1 MLVPLSWLREY
12 VTLDMPLEVLIERL
26 TFGGLEVVGV
36 EHIGETWDKETIV
49 VGGVVSVR
57 QHPNADRLVL
67 VTLNYG
73 KEQPLEVVTGAPNL
87 KVGDVGQKV
96 VFAMVGARLIDP
108 YADTFRYQTLKKS
121 KIRGVASEGMVCS
134 EKELGISEEHTGILI
149 LPDDAP
155 VGMPFADYWGDTV
168 LELDL
173 TPNLAHASAIVG
185 VAREV
190 AAMTGATL
198 HIPAPTVQSEG
209 ESIEGKIDIEIE
221 APDLCPRY
229 SAALIRGVKIGPS
242 PMWMQRRLTLAG
254 MRPINNI
261 VDVTNYVMLEWGQP
275 LHAFDYHRLQSR
287 MPGGPPTIIVRRAH
301 QGERMNT
308 LDGVQRE
315 FTDEMLLIT
324 DGGGPVAVAGVMGG
338 EDSEITDE
346 TVDILLESANFYNIG
361 VRRTASRLKIP
372 SEAAQRFGKGVDPE
386 LTVVALRRAAD
397 LMRALADGTVAR
409 GFADAYPNKP
419 ATRVVDLPTTE
430 VTRILGITL
439 SAQEIARMLE
449 SLGFTCE
456 VISGEPPVVRATVPS
471 FRLDVSIPAD
481 LLEEVAR
488 LYGYDR
494 LPVSLL
500 AEELTV
506 QMPNRDLEVEE
517 KVRDVLVG
525 CGLTEIITYSMT
537 NLASVARLN
546 VDQVPPD
553 PASYIEIANPLN
565 REQRFL
571 RRTLL
576 NTTLETMASNLRFVE
591 RVGIFEISSVYLR
604 EEGED
609 LPAEP
614 RRLNIGLCG
623 PREARSWLSPEGELL
638 GFYDLKGIIE
648 TLCNRLGIRDVDVE
662 AAQHPTLHPGRAA
675 RLSIG
680 GVDAGVFG
688 EVHPLVRANFD
699 LPDETVCLAELDLE
713 VLLSAARLTEAF
725 EAISRMPAL
734 KLDLAVVVDEQ
745 TPSDQVAAIIK
756 ETGGNTLVDV
766 VLFDVYRGAQIGA
779 GKKSLAYSL
788 TFQAMDRTL
797 TTEEATK
804 QRERIVARLGRE
816 VGATVRG

>member
-1 MLVPLSWLREY
+1 MLVPISWLREY
-12 VTLDMPLEVLIERL
+12 VNLDMPLEVLVERL

-36 EHIGETWDKETIV
+36 ERIGETWDRDTVV
-49 VGGVVSVR
+49 VGEVVSVR

-67 VTLNYG
+67 VTINYG

-87 KVGDVGQKV
+87 KVGDSGQKV

-108 YADTFRYQTLKKS
+108 YADTLRYQTLKKS
-121 KIRGVASEGMVCS
+121 KIRGVTSEGMVCS
-134 EKELGISEEHTGILI
+134 EKELGISEEHTGIMI

-173 TPNLAHASAIVG
+173 TPNLAHASSIVG

-198 HIPAPTVQSEG
+198 HIPALAVQAEG
-209 ESIEGKIDIEIE
+209 EPIEGKIEIEIQD
-221 APDLCPRY
+221 PDLCPRY

-261 VDVTNYVMLEWGQP
+261 VDITNYVMLEWGQP

-287 MPGGPPTIIVRRAH
+287 TPGGPPTIIVRRAH
-301 QGERMNT
+301 QGERMTT

-315 FTDEMLLIT
+315 FTDDMLLIT

-338 EDSEITDE
+338 EDSEITED
-346 TVDILLESANFYNIG
+346 TVDILLESANFYNIS
-361 VRRTASRLKIP
+361 VRRTAARLKIP
-372 SEAAQRFGKGVDPE
+372 SEAAQHFGKGVDPE
-386 LTVVALRRAAD
+386 LTVVALRRAAE
-397 LMRALADGTVAR
+397 LMRALADGTVAQ

-419 ATRVVDLPTTE
+419 ATKVVDLPTTE

-439 SAQEIARMLE
+439 SAEEIARMLKSLDFATEIIPGE
-449 SLGFTCE
+449 S
-456 VISGEPPVVRATVPS
+456 PVVRATVPS
-471 FRLDVSIPAD
+471 FRLDVSLPAD

-537 NLASVARLN
+537 SLASVARLN
-546 VDQVPPD
+546 VDQTPPD
-553 PASYIEIANPLN
+553 PKSYIEIANPLN

-571 RRTLL
+571 RQTLM

-591 RVGIFEISSVYLR
+591 RVAVLEIGSVYLR
-604 EEGED
+604 EEGEA

-614 RRLNIGLCG
+614 RRLSIGLCG
-623 PREARSWLSPEGELL
+623 PREARSWLSSEGENF

-648 TLCNRLGIRDVDVE
+648 TLCARLGIQDVHVE
-662 AAQHPTLHPGRAA
+662 ATQHPTLHPGRAA

-713 VLLSAARLTEAF
+713 VLLSAARLTESFA
-725 EAISRMPAL
+725 AISRMPAL

-745 TPSDQVAAIIK
+745 TPSDQVAALIR
-756 ETGGNTLVDV
+756 ETGGATLVDV
-766 VLFDVYRGAQIGA
+766 VLFDVYRGAQIGE

-804 QRERIVARLGRE
+804 QRERIVARLSRE
-816 VGATVRG
+816 LGATVRG